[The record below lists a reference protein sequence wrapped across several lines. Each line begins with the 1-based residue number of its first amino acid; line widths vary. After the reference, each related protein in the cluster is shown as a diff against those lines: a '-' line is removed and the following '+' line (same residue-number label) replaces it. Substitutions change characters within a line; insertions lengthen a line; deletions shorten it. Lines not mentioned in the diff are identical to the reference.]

1 MFSDNY
7 EDILRAAAKQICDYV
22 EYRYAHPQ
30 TEVSITGFLYSITR
44 ACLDNLF

>member
-1 MFSDNY
+1 MFSENY

-30 TEVSITGFLYSITR
+30 TEVSITGVFVFDDSGVFR
-44 ACLDNLF
+44 